1 MFRFEDF
8 KRLYAFFLS
17 DPQVNTGVIFID
29 IYRNTLSSSLHNKYL
44 STPSLLVELVIT
56 IIFAITI
63 IIIIDKLLGLNIL
76 KQQTSSFWL

>member
-8 KRLYAFFLS
+8 KRLYAFFLA

-29 IYRNTLSSSLHNKYL
+29 INRNTLSSSLHDKYL

-56 IIFAITI
+56 IVFAIT
-63 IIIIDKLLGLNIL
+63 IIIIDKLLGLNIVQ
-76 KQQTSSFWL
+76 QQTSSFWL